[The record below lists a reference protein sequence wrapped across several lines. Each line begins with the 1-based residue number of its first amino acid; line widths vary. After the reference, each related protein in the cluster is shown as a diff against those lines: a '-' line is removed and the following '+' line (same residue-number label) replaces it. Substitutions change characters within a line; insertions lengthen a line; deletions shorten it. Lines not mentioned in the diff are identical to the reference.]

1 MERFDLAGL
10 LFDDRDC
17 FGTLAMTWRAGVVAG
32 ILGALMPGAVAEPV
46 EATAA
51 LRQSRRAGMQARLAT
66 DGQVDITEDGKPVLR
81 YNYRTIEPGERLKQ
95 IAAPNLIYARAR
107 SNYIHPLYGFDGE
120 ELTADLPIDH
130 PHHRG
135 IYWAWP
141 ETKYGDKMGDLHALQ
156 IVFARPTGKLKVR
169 SGTGFAEVQAESL
182 WQWEDREPI
191 VRELATIRAHR
202 STPQGRFID
211 LTFRME
217 ALKDGVSLAR
227 RGTNAYGG
235 LNMRMNA
242 NTGQKI
248 AFHTDAQAATPRAA
262 WAEMHATF
270 SGGKSPTGV
279 VTMQHPGNPDFPG
292 DWVQYPELN
301 WFQPTFPAAN
311 TRYELKPGK
320 PLTLRWRLWIHP
332 GEAAAED
339 LCREMWNAYAKG
351 KTPR

>member
-1 MERFDLAGL
+1 
-10 LFDDRDC
+10 
-17 FGTLAMTWRAGVVAG
+17 
-32 ILGALMPGAVAEPV
+32 
-46 EATAA
+46 
-51 LRQSRRAGMQARLAT
+51 MQARLAT

-95 IAAPNLIYARAR
+95 ISEPNLIYARAR